1 MVARP
6 LASCNCPGDAERLG
20 QTVVVAYR
28 SVESLQA
35 GLDHIRRSPTSEGTL
50 ELIVRRPAIDAR
62 EVLEEGQLDRTVG
75 LRGDNWSVKAS
86 TSTPDGSPHPEAQI
100 TVMNART
107 AALVAGQRE
116 RWALAGD
123 QLYVD
128 LDLSET
134 NLPAGT
140 RLAVG
145 EAVIEITAK
154 PHRGCPKFAARFG
167 PDALRFVNT
176 GPGRALNLRGRNARV
191 LAGGIV
197 RRGDLVRRLP
207 PQEEGSG
214 GRDSDGER
222 PRRTYGSGVAT

>member
-1 MVARP
+1 
-6 LASCNCPGDAERLG
+6 
-20 QTVVVAYR
+20 VVAYR

-35 GLDHIRRSPTSEGTL
+35 GLDYIRSSPTSEGTL

-62 EVLEEGQLDRTVG
+62 EVLEEGQLDRAVG
-75 LRGDNWSVKAS
+75 LRGDNWSVKPT
-86 TSTPDGSPHPEAQI
+86 TSTPDGSPNPDGQL

-128 LDLSET
+128 LDLSEA

-140 RLAVG
+140 RLAIG
-145 EAVIEITAK
+145 DALIEITAK
-154 PHRGCPKFAARFG
+154 PHRGCSKFAARFG
-167 PDALRFVNT
+167 PNALRFVNT

-191 LAGGIV
+191 LVGGVI
-197 RRGDLVRRLP
+197 RRGDRIRRLP
-207 PQEEGSG
+207 PDAAGAA
-214 GRDSDGER
+214 DGTGAAEAGAAG
-222 PRRTYGSGVAT
+222 PALDAATARE

>member
-1 MVARP
+1 
-6 LASCNCPGDAERLG
+6 
-20 QTVVVAYR
+20 
-28 SVESLQA
+28 
-35 GLDHIRRSPTSEGTL
+35 
-50 ELIVRRPAIDAR
+50 
-62 EVLEEGQLDRTVG
+62 
-75 LRGDNWSVKAS
+75 
-86 TSTPDGSPHPEAQI
+86 
-100 TVMNART
+100 MNART

-145 EAVIEITAK
+145 QALIEITAK
-154 PHRGCPKFAARFG
+154 PHRGCSKFAARFG

-191 LAGGIV
+191 LAGGVV

-207 PQEEGSG
+207 PQDEGSG
-214 GRDSDGER
+214 GRDSDGEQ

>member
-1 MVARP
+1 MRRPPWIVARRR
-6 LASCNCPGDAERLG
+6 NCHGEAERLG
-20 QTVVVAYR
+20 QTVAVAYR
-28 SVESLQA
+28 SVENLQA

-86 TSTPDGSPHPEAQI
+86 TSTPDGSPHPDGQI

-107 AALVAGQRE
+107 AALLAGRRE

-145 EAVIEITAK
+145 DALIEITAE
-154 PHRGCPKFAARFG
+154 PHRGCSKSRPASART
-167 PDALRFVNT
+167 PCRFVNT
-176 GPGRALNLRGRNARV
+176 GPGRALNPGVETPGARRRHHPSWGR
-191 LAGGIV
+191 
-197 RRGDLVRRLP
+197 VRRLP
-207 PQEEGSG
+207 PSATEGAKL
-214 GRDSDGER
+214 R
-222 PRRTYGSGVAT
+222 PRLSR